1 MLKEYGMENRFK
13 HIFVRNDQDMLDLYH
28 YALAFIYP
36 SSYEGFGLPILE
48 AYKADCPVLLNN
60 ASCFPEIA
68 GDAAIFFNMNEKEN
82 NFEEQFETFY
92 YLNGSERNELIK
104 KQKERLKRYSWDKS
118 AKKSAEIYQR
128 FV

>member
-1 MLKEYGMENRFK
+1 
-13 HIFVRNDQDMLDLYH
+13 MLDLYH

>member
-1 MLKEYGMENRFK
+1 MENRFK

-48 AYKADCPVLLNN
+48 AYKAGCPVLLNH

-68 GDAAIFFNMNEKEN
+68 GNAAIYFNMNKHKN

-92 YLNGSERNELIK
+92 HLNGTERKELIK
-104 KQKERLKRYSWDKS
+104 RQEERLKRYSWNKS
-118 AKKSAEIYQR
+118 AKLSAEIYQR
-128 FV
+128 FI